1 MKKILLLFL
10 CVGAMSVSHAQL
22 LTENFSYTSTG
33 TPANNTLTN
42 LAISNSRWIRHSGSV
57 TPILWNATGLTYAG
71 YSGSNIGGSATAT
84 HGTGSREDANITLSD
99 SVKTGSV
106 YLSYMLNVTASGGT
120 TGDFNVNFTSGSGT
134 DVLDFGGR
142 VFVKDGSTA
151 GTFKL
156 GLSKG
161 SAPAAAAV
169 FTTADYNLNTTYLV
183 VSKYT
188 FNTGTTTDDVA
199 SAYIFTSGV
208 PSIEPTVAHLVATDM
223 PVKDLPKIY
232 SVCIRQGVV
241 GTASA
246 ILDGF
251 IVSQSW
257 PNAVIPVTL
266 SSFDAVGSKD
276 QVDLKW
282 VTASEINS
290 QSFEV
295 ERSTDGSNFKS
306 IASVKA
312 KGSSTSN
319 SIYQITDKN
328 LPASSTLYYRL
339 RQVDIDGITTY
350 SKIVT
355 VAQKGKGKGLKI
367 YPTVVSNV
375 LTVDYTEGSLF
386 QVINLLGQQVL
397 TGKTAQ
403 QLDVSALP
411 QGTYILKVG
420 AEQAKFI
427 KQ

>member
-10 CVGAMSVSHAQL
+10 CVGTMSVSHAQL

-33 TPANNTLTN
+33 TPANNTLT
-42 LAISNSRWIRHSGSV
+42 AISNSRWTRHSGSI

-71 YSGSNIGGSATAT
+71 YSGSNIGGSVTAT
-84 HGTGSREDANITLSD
+84 HGTGSREDANTPLSD
-99 SVKTGSV
+99 NVTTGSV

-156 GLSKG
+156 GLSKN

-188 FNTGTTTDDVA
+188 FNTGTTTSDDVA

-208 PSIEPTVAHLVATDM
+208 PSIEPTVAHLVATDIAR
-223 PVKDLPKIY
+223 DLPKIY

-319 SIYQITDKN
+319 SSYQITDKN

-339 RQVDIDGITTY
+339 RQVDVDGTTTY

-355 VAQKGKGKGLKI
+355 VAQTGKGKGLKVH
-367 YPTVVSNV
+367 PNPVSNV
-375 LTVDYTEGSLF
+375 LTVEYTEGSLF

-397 TGKTAQ
+397 VGKTTQ
-403 QLDVSALP
+403 QIDVSSLAK
-411 QGTYILKVG
+411 GTYMLKVG
-420 AEQAKFI
+420 TEVAKFV